1 MGAMKQPL
9 ARHVLLA
16 VVSLHAL
23 LLPLLYFGIAWNIQR
38 NQADA
43 FVNHARAFTRTLV
56 EELEAGSIGDDAVSL
71 NQFLDSLAL
80 GGEISFVEYRLGGNV
95 FRSSL
100 LGDRQWN
107 ASNEGEFRFAE
118 GDDRTY
124 YMSAS
129 AQHGQTTGTLRLGFD
144 ESGALETIRTTLHGV
159 LLALAAYLLAALLV
173 AYLLGGRMIRPLR
186 QLRDTSRRVAGGE
199 HLLPLEANSSIREI
213 NDLAQDLDSM
223 RRELVGASA
232 RLAAHIEEREQLETR
247 LRQKQRIETVGTL
260 AGGLAHEF
268 NNVLVPITLFGQ
280 LALDRIPPEHPAHTD
295 MNRMM
300 GAVARATSVAGKIL
314 TFGRHEGGNETR
326 LIDINEAVR
335 EAIELFSALCPADVR
350 LLASLEEG
358 CDPVIA
364 DPTLIVQV
372 VMNLCTNSLQ
382 AMRPAGGD
390 LWISTRTIGAQD
402 VSPSRGAGARYV
414 ELTVEDTGHGMDAET
429 LERIYEPFF
438 TRREVGQGTGL
449 GLSIVHGIVTS
460 LRGTIQVQSSP
471 GRGTVFHVL
480 LASAA
485 SSNTE
490 QEILD
495 DVDHSGR

>member
-1 MGAMKQPL
+1 MGAVKQPMSQ
-9 ARHVLLA
+9 HILLA
-16 VVSLHAL
+16 VVGLHAL

-56 EELEAGSIGDDAVSL
+56 EELEAGLIGTDDSSL
-71 NQFLDSLAL
+71 GLFMDGLAL
-80 GGEISFVEYRLGGNV
+80 GGEISFVEYRIGDHRFG
-95 FRSSL
+95 SSL
-100 LGDRQWN
+100 LAGREWRAEAAGDLQFGD
-107 ASNEGEFRFAE
+107 GE
-118 GDDRTY
+118 DRTY
-124 YMSAS
+124 YVSAT
-129 AQHGQTTGTLRLGFD
+129 AQQGAVTGTLRLGFD
-144 ESGALETIRTTLHGV
+144 ESGALETIRTTLRGV
-159 LLALAAYLLAALLV
+159 LIALTAYLLAALLV
-173 AYLLGGRMIRPLR
+173 AFVLGRRMVGPLQ

-199 HLLPLEANSSIREI
+199 HLLPLQATSDIREI
-213 NDLAQDLDSM
+213 NDLAQDLESM
-223 RRELVGASA
+223 RQELVGATT

-280 LALDRIPPEHPAHTD
+280 LAQDHIPPEHPAHAD
-295 MNRMM
+295 MTRMM
-300 GAVARATSVAGKIL
+300 AAVARATSVAGKIL
-314 TFGRHEGGNETR
+314 TFGRNESGNEAR
-326 LIDINEAVR
+326 PININDAVR

-350 LLASLEEG
+350 LITSLEDD

-390 LWISTRTIGAQD
+390 LWISTRTIGVQD
-402 VSPSRGAGARYV
+402 DSPGRGTAARYV
-414 ELTVEDTGHGMDAET
+414 ELTVEDTGLGMDAET
-429 LERIYEPFF
+429 LDRIYEPFF

-485 SSNTE
+485 HSI
-490 QEILD
+490 QDQDILD
-495 DVDHSGR
+495 DVDHSR

>member
-1 MGAMKQPL
+1 MGTVKQTMSRRIL
-9 ARHVLLA
+9 VAVLG
-16 VVSLHAL
+16 LHAL

-43 FVNHARAFTRTLV
+43 FVNHARASTRTLV
-56 EELEAGSIGDDAVSL
+56 EELEAGYVGADAASL

-80 GGEISFVEYRLGGNV
+80 GGEISFIEYRLGDQTY
-95 FRSSL
+95 RSSL
-100 LGDRQWN
+100 LGNRQWN
-107 ASNEGEFRFAE
+107 AGPAGELKFGEGE
-118 GDDRTY
+118 DRTY
-124 YMSAS
+124 YLSAT
-129 AQHGQTTGTLRLGFD
+129 AQQGAEIGTLRLGFD
-144 ESGALETIRTTLHGV
+144 ESGALETIRTTLRGV

-173 AYLLGGRMIRPLR
+173 AFLLARRMVESL
-186 QLRDTSRRVAGGE
+186 QHLRDTSRRVAGGE
-199 HLLPLEANSSIREI
+199 HQLPLETRSDIREI
-213 NDLAQDLDSM
+213 SDLGEDLESM
-223 RRELVGASA
+223 RRELVGATT
-232 RLAAHIEEREQLETR
+232 RLSAHIEEREQLETR

-280 LALDRIPPEHPAHTD
+280 LAMDSIPPDHPAHAD

-314 TFGRHEGGNETR
+314 TFGRHEGGGEAHP
-326 LIDINEAVR
+326 ININDAVR
-335 EAIELFSALCPADVR
+335 EAIELFSALCPADIR
-350 LLASLEEG
+350 LLVSLDEE
-358 CDPVIA
+358 CDPVVA

-382 AMRPAGGD
+382 AMRPTGGD
-390 LWISTRTIGAQD
+390 LWVSTRTIGVQD
-402 VSPSRGAGARYV
+402 SLPGRGAAARYV

-429 LERIYEPFF
+429 LDRIYEPFF

-460 LRGTIQVQSSP
+460 LRGTIQVQSGP

-485 SSNTE
+485 NSIPQQDS
-490 QEILD
+490 LD
-495 DVDHSGR
+495 DVDYSR

>member
-1 MGAMKQPL
+1 MGTVKQPM
-9 ARHVLLA
+9 ARHILVA
-16 VVSLHAL
+16 VVGLHAL
-23 LLPLLYFGIAWNIQR
+23 LLPLLFFGIAWNIHR
-38 NQADA
+38 NQADV

-56 EELEAGSIGDDAVSL
+56 EELEAGSIGINDASMT
-71 NQFLDSLAL
+71 QFLDSLAL
-80 GGEISFVEYRLGGNV
+80 GGEISFAEYRLGEHV
-95 FRSSL
+95 YTSSL
-100 LGDRQWN
+100 LAGREWQGSGASEIRFGD
-107 ASNEGEFRFAE
+107 
-118 GDDRTY
+118 GDDSTY
-124 YMSAS
+124 YVSAT
-129 AQHGQTTGTLRLGFD
+129 AQQGTVTGTLRLGFD
-144 ESGALETIRTTLHGV
+144 ESGALETIRTTLRGV
-159 LLALAAYLLAALLV
+159 LIALAAYLLAALLV
-173 AYLLGGRMIRPLR
+173 AFVLGGRMIRPLR
-186 QLRDTSRRVAGGE
+186 QLRDASRRVAGGE
-199 HLLPLEANSSIREI
+199 HLLPLQASSDIREI
-213 NDLAQDLDSM
+213 NDLAEDLDSM
-223 RRELVGASA
+223 RRELVGATT
-232 RLAAHIEEREQLETR
+232 RLTAHIEEREQLETR

-280 LALDRIPPEHPAHTD
+280 LALDKIPPDHPAHAD
-295 MNRMM
+295 MNRVM

-314 TFGRHEGGNETR
+314 TFGRHEGGNEAR
-326 LIDINEAVR
+326 AININDAVT

-350 LLASLEEG
+350 LMVSLEDN
-358 CDPVIA
+358 CDPVVA

-390 LWISTRTIGAQD
+390 LWISTRTIGDTDAI
-402 VSPSRGAGARYV
+402 PGRGAGARYV

-429 LERIYEPFF
+429 LDRIYEPFF

-485 SSNTE
+485 SAIP
-490 QEILD
+490 QQGILD
-495 DVDHSGR
+495 DVDHSR

>member
-1 MGAMKQPL
+1 MVSLKQPL
-9 ARHVLLA
+9 ARHILLA
-16 VVSLHAL
+16 VVGLHAL
-23 LLPLLYFGIAWNIQR
+23 LLPLLYFGVAWNIQR

-56 EELEAGSIGDDAVSL
+56 EELEAGSIGTDDASL
-71 NQFLDSLAL
+71 GLFLDGLAL
-80 GGEISFVEYRLGGNV
+80 GGEISFVEYRLGDRV
-95 FRSSL
+95 YRSSL
-100 LGDRQWN
+100 LGGKEWRAD
-107 ASNEGEFRFAE
+107 AAGELRFGV

-124 YMSAS
+124 YVSAT
-129 AQHGQTTGTLRLGFD
+129 AQQNAITGTLRLGFD
-144 ESGALETIRTTLHGV
+144 EAEALETIRTTLRGV
-159 LLALAAYLLAALLV
+159 LVALAAYLLAAMLG
-173 AYLLGGRMIRPLR
+173 AYLLGKRMIGPLQ
-186 QLRDTSRRVAGGE
+186 QLQDTSRRVAGGE
-199 HLLPLEANSSIREI
+199 HLLPLQVTSNIREI
-213 NDLAQDLDSM
+213 DDLAQDLDSM
-223 RRELVGASA
+223 RRELVGATS

-280 LALDRIPPEHPAHTD
+280 LALDNIPPGHPAHAD
-295 MNRMM
+295 MSRMM

-314 TFGRHEGGNETR
+314 TFGRHEGGTEAR
-326 LIDINEAVR
+326 QIDINDAVR

-350 LLASLEEG
+350 LLVSLEED

-364 DPTLIVQV
+364 DPTLVVQV

-382 AMRPAGGD
+382 AMRPSGGD
-390 LWISTRTIGAQD
+390 LWISTRTIGVENSA
-402 VSPSRGAGARYV
+402 PGRGTPARYV

-429 LERIYEPFF
+429 LDRIYEPFF

-480 LASAA
+480 LASAVN
-485 SSNTE
+485 STPQ
-490 QEILD
+490 QELLD
-495 DVDHSGR
+495 EVDHSR

>member
-1 MGAMKQPL
+1 LQ
-9 ARHVLLA
+9 V
-16 VVSLHAL
+16 
-23 LLPLLYFGIAWNIQR
+23 
-38 NQADA
+38 
-43 FVNHARAFTRTLV
+43 T
-56 EELEAGSIGDDAVSL
+56 
-71 NQFLDSLAL
+71 
-80 GGEISFVEYRLGGNV
+80 
-95 FRSSL
+95 
-100 LGDRQWN
+100 
-107 ASNEGEFRFAE
+107 SN
-118 GDDRTY
+118 
-124 YMSAS
+124 
-129 AQHGQTTGTLRLGFD
+129 
-144 ESGALETIRTTLHGV
+144 
-159 LLALAAYLLAALLV
+159 
-173 AYLLGGRMIRPLR
+173 
-186 QLRDTSRRVAGGE
+186 
-199 HLLPLEANSSIREI
+199 IREI
-213 NDLAQDLDSM
+213 DDLAQDLDSM

-268 NNVLVPITLFGQ
+268 NNVLVPITLFSQ
-280 LALDRIPPEHPAHTD
+280 LALDRIPPEHPAHAD
-295 MNRMM
+295 MTRMM

-314 TFGRHEGGNETR
+314 TFGRHGGDNETR
-326 LIDINEAVR
+326 LLDINDAVR

-350 LLASLEEG
+350 LLVSLEEG

-390 LWISTRTIGAQD
+390 LWISTRTIGGQSMIGD
-402 VSPSRGAGARYV
+402 RGASARYV

-485 SSNTE
+485 HSLSE

-495 DVDHSGR
+495 DVDHSR

>member
-1 MGAMKQPL
+1 MGAMKQPM
-9 ARHVLLA
+9 ARHILLA

-43 FVNHARAFTRTLV
+43 FINHARASTRTLI
-56 EELEAGSIGDDAVSL
+56 EELEAGSIGADEASI

-80 GGEISFVEYRLGGNV
+80 GGEISFVEYRLGDNV
-95 FRSSL
+95 YRSSL
-100 LGDRQWN
+100 LGNRQWN
-107 ASNEGEFRFAE
+107 ASAAGELRFGE

-124 YMSAS
+124 YLSAT
-129 AQHGQTTGTLRLGFD
+129 AQQGQTTGTLRLGFD
-144 ESGALETIRTTLHGV
+144 ESGALETIRSTLRAV

-173 AYLLGGRMIRPLR
+173 AYLLGRRMIGPLQ

-199 HLLPLEANSSIREI
+199 HMLPLQANSSIREI
-213 NDLAQDLDSM
+213 DDLAQDLESM
-223 RRELVGASA
+223 RQELVGATT

-280 LALDRIPPEHPAHTD
+280 LAQDRIPPDHPAHAD
-295 MNRMM
+295 MTRMM

-314 TFGRHEGGNETR
+314 TFGRHEGGNEAR
-326 LIDINEAVR
+326 LININDAVR
-335 EAIELFSALCPADVR
+335 EAIELFSALCPADVQ
-350 LLASLEEG
+350 LLTSLEED
-358 CDPVIA
+358 CDPVVA

-390 LWISTRTIGAQD
+390 LWISTRTIGVQEA
-402 VSPSRGAGARYV
+402 SPGRGAAARYV

-429 LERIYEPFF
+429 LDRIYEPFF

-485 SSNTE
+485 NSIT
-490 QEILD
+490 QQDILD
-495 DVDHSGR
+495 DVDHSR